1 MIVIL
6 VGAAQ
11 VALIARR
18 VKAAGRV
25 TTFWGREILAEPAT
39 DEITAILRQIGAGD
53 QTALARLATILY
65 DELRDL
71 AARQMR
77 GERWDHTIQPTALV
91 HEAYL
96 RLFRN
101 RKLEFQ
107 DRAQFF
113 GAAAEVMR
121 RVLVDHAR
129 KHLAAKRG
137 GQAARVALNDGFI
150 AGEETPDQ
158 LIAID
163 DALSRLA
170 EVNPEF
176 KRIVELRFFSGLS
189 VEEVATMIGSSP
201 RTVKRKWRFAK
212 AWLYRAIEGR
222 ESLRESAEDNGP
234 GL

>member
-1 MIVIL
+1 VTL
-6 VGAAQ
+6 ND
-11 VALIARR
+11 RR
-18 VKAAGRV
+18 VSAAGRV
-25 TTFWGREILAEPAT
+25 PSFWGRETLAEPTAG
-39 DEITAILRQIGAGD
+39 EITAILREIGSGD
-53 QTALARLATILY
+53 HSALARLASVLY
-65 DELRDL
+65 DELHDL

-96 RLFRN
+96 RLLGN
-101 RKLEFQ
+101 KKLKFH

-129 KHLAAKRG
+129 KHLAKKRG
-137 GQAARVALNDGFI
+137 GQAARVLLDDTLV
-150 AGEETPDQ
+150 GEEEAPDQ

-163 DALSRLA
+163 DALTSLA
-170 EVNPEF
+170 QVNPDV

-189 VEEVATMIGSSP
+189 VEEVAAVVGSSP

-212 AWLYRAIEGR
+212 AWLYRAIEGQ
-222 ESLRESAEDNGP
+222 EGLRDEAENPGP
-234 GL
+234 DI

>member
-1 MIVIL
+1 L
-6 VGAAQ
+6 SEP
-11 VALIARR
+11 
-18 VKAAGRV
+18 KANDV
-25 TTFWGREILAEPAT
+25 
-39 DEITAILRQIGAGD
+39 TAILRQIGAGD
-53 QTALARLATILY
+53 QAALARLASVLY

-96 RLFRN
+96 RLFGN
-101 RKLEFQ
+101 RTLEFQ

-121 RVLVDHAR
+121 RILVDHAR
-129 KHLAAKRG
+129 KYLAAKRG
-137 GQAARVALNDGFI
+137 GQAARVEFEDGFV
-150 AGEETPDQ
+150 ATEESPDQ

-163 DALSRLA
+163 DALGRLA
-170 EVNPEF
+170 EINPEV

-189 VEEVATMIGSSP
+189 VDEVAAMIGTSP

-212 AWLYRAIEGR
+212 AWLFRAIEGR
-222 ESLRESAEDNGP
+222 EGRDETTENHGP
-234 GL
+234 GI